1 LKQAQGAD
9 DIYLNQG
16 ALAWS
21 ETFLKVL
28 GVGCAAVGFS
38 CGILLYLPT
47 NPDPLIA
54 ATPREMSI
62 KKLDGS
68 GGFKL
73 TDAAALFSVLA
84 CSLWMYRGAF
94 RCFFVQDDFAW
105 LVLSRFHSVGE
116 LLACFVRFNP
126 AGTYRPLSQEA
137 YFWLGQT
144 IFGMWPTG
152 FHIIGCATHLTAV
165 ALLYLLLRRFFDTV
179 PALTGAFCYAVHGAH
194 VTSLYWISAFPEPL
208 AMVFY
213 LAAVLAFIHFV
224 RTNSRYAYLL
234 SVIAML
240 LGIMSKE
247 SILSLPLILAAYCA
261 WLARSRFL
269 WTLPHFL
276 VSGAYMLLRVSG
288 RVQIAPY
295 DLSLGRQTLASL
307 ASYLSWMA
315 GFIGNPMPSSWGLDV
330 VRHYSWI
337 GAGVVVA
344 VMILFLLARVRPIA
358 GFAILWI
365 LFALQPVLYFSNHS
379 YPYYL
384 APALA
389 GMTLLIA
396 SALPPWQKPIGWKCW
411 LPALLVAGAISWLS
425 AGTIRADGNWWNQR
439 SASRHG
445 FIAELLD
452 INRRVPDGET
462 AFIFGLKQ
470 DDFDKLEGGAVL
482 KAYRLSGRKLRFVL
496 PELDSGLAA
505 SLEQLVQTGGIRQ
518 VHCFRFL
525 SGKAVDLTS
534 EFRSDPW
541 KYLEPKP
548 VSFLEVPG
556 VRIEAGPAII
566 HRGTDTLVVK
576 VINLDAHTVDL
587 LYSIDGQL
595 MPPALQWRLD
605 AQHTARVF
613 ADMTTPEG
621 EYRFEAVRPAGTAN
635 SSWIKINAH
644 LTVR

>member
-1 LKQAQGAD
+1 M
-9 DIYLNQG
+9 
-16 ALAWS
+16 
-21 ETFLKVL
+21 F
-28 GVGCAAVGFS
+28 
-38 CGILLYLPT
+38 
-47 NPDPLIA
+47 
-54 ATPREMSI
+54 I
-62 KKLDGS
+62 KKQDRS
-68 GGFKL
+68 GGFRII
-73 TDAAALFSVLA
+73 DATALFSVLA
-84 CSLWMYRGAF
+84 FSLWMYRGAF

-116 LLACFVRFNP
+116 LLSCFVKFNP

-152 FHIIGCATHLTAV
+152 FHIIGCAAHLTAV
-165 ALLYLLLRRFFDTV
+165 ALLYLLLRRFFGIL

-213 LAAVLAFIHFV
+213 LAAVLSFIHFD
-224 RTNSRYAYLL
+224 RTNERRAYLL
-234 SVIAML
+234 SLAAML
-240 LGIMSKE
+240 LGVMSKE

-261 WLARSRFL
+261 LLARSRLL

-276 VSGAYMLLRVSG
+276 VSGAYMLLRISSS
-288 RVQIAPY
+288 VQVAPY

-315 GFIGNPMPSSWGLDV
+315 GFISNPMPSSWGLDAARRSLWISAAV
-330 VRHYSWI
+330 VI
-337 GAGVVVA
+337 VA
-344 VMILFLLARVRPIA
+344 VILFLLARVRPIA

-389 GMTLLIA
+389 GLALLIA
-396 SALPPWQKPIGWKCW
+396 SAVPPWQEPIGWKCW
-411 LPALLVAGAISWLS
+411 VPALLVAGVSLWLS

-445 FIAELLD
+445 FIGELLD

-462 AFIFGLKQ
+462 AYIFGLKQ
-470 DDFDKLEGGAVL
+470 DEFDQLEGGAVL
-482 KAYRLSGRKLRFVL
+482 KAYSLSGRKLRFVL
-496 PELDSGLAA
+496 PELDSGLPAG
-505 SLEQLVQTGGIRQ
+505 LQQLVQTGGIRQ
-518 VHCFRFL
+518 AHCFQFS
-525 SGKAVDLTS
+525 SGKAVDRTAD
-534 EFRSDPW
+534 FRNDPW
-541 KYLEPKP
+541 RYLGSKP
-548 VSFLEVPG
+548 VKFLEVPG
-556 VRIEAGPAII
+556 VRLEAGPAII
-566 HRGTDTLVVK
+566 RRGTDTLVVK
-576 VINLDAHTVDL
+576 VINLEAQTVDL

-605 AQHTARVF
+605 SQHTARVF

-635 SSWIKINAH
+635 WIKIDAR